1 MTDSL
6 QDALT
11 LPGTAGL
18 PRGFFDRFVFNLHP
32 EARAPS
38 VIVGLGVYPA
48 ADVIDGFAIAV
59 TPSEQRNLRFST
71 ELSATDGTSAGPLS
85 WRVLEPLKTWQLRL
99 GPNPAGLEFDL
110 TWRAR
115 SPAWAGE
122 VTVPN
127 TGGPPSSFSHLFQSG
142 RYDGTLRLDGRQQD
156 IGGWYGQ
163 RDRSRGVRSMS
174 GGQGL
179 HLWRQAQFPDRCVGF
194 LLEETRQHEP
204 VLLEGAVMHES
215 GELDTIIAV
224 RHSLRFDDSL
234 DLLDGVV
241 DVATESGAVYRIAAD
256 ASARGG
262 YMAGGGYDGWHG
274 RPLGRDHLECDV
286 YPLDGSVSPRTLG
299 TALTDRLA
307 AFTWDGV
314 PGYGIF
320 EFAVTRS
327 RSYMYRPTSAYGS
340 PATEVP

>member
-1 MTDSL
+1 MTDTF

-18 PRGFFDRFVFNLHP
+18 PPRFFDRFVFNLHP

-38 VIVGLGVYPA
+38 VIVGLGLYPA
-48 ADVIDGFAIAV
+48 ADVVDGFALAV

-71 ELSATDGTSAGPLS
+71 ELSATDGTRAGPLS
-85 WRVLEPLKTWQLRL
+85 WRVLKPLKTWQLRL

-115 SPAWAGE
+115 TPAWAGE
-122 VTVPN
+122 VAVTN
-127 TGGPPSSFSHLFQSG
+127 TDGPPSSFAHLFQSG
-142 RYDGTLRLDGRQQD
+142 RYEGTLRLDGRQQRVD
-156 IGGWYGQ
+156 GWYGQ
-163 RDRSRGVRSMS
+163 RDRSRGVRSMT

-179 HLWRQAQFPDRCVGF
+179 HLWFQAQFPDRCVGF
-194 LLEETRQHEP
+194 LLAETRQHER
-204 VLLEGAVMHES
+204 VLLEGAVMHEN
-215 GELDTIIAV
+215 GELDSITAV
-224 RHSLRFDDSL
+224 RHDLRFDDSL
-234 DLLDGVV
+234 DLLGGTVEV
-241 DVATESGAVYRIAAD
+241 SAKSGAVYSIAAD
-256 ASARGG
+256 ASAGGG
-262 YMAGGGYDGWHG
+262 YMAGGGYDGRHG

-299 TALTDRLA
+299 TALTDRLT

-320 EFAVTRS
+320 EFALTRS
-327 RSYMYRPTSAYGS
+327 PSYAYRPTL
-340 PATEVP
+340 T